1 MARRD
6 AQTDPFNAGDPT
18 MPWDGEP
25 HDASTLDGSSSRAGD
40 SKRDDIEGMRGALE
54 ADRKKRERRER
65 TEKPKSAGRTPR
77 ASKADRRPAT
87 GPQGANASRSAHNDA
102 PAKAGSN
109 APGDAPA
116 KDTTKPAEKDD
127 EHVGCGRVILNVI
140 GAFVGL
146 FILICIVSFLM
157 VSCSG
162 GEPAPSGDSSE
173 TAESAKTQ
181 PQTFDYDTVQSQLLE
196 QEQDLLKQRLD
207 SYVEAD
213 DAAIDRVAALIDSDV
228 SHNDPTLKL
237 ADVGIDSREL
247 ARWYL
252 DNTTYELGDS
262 NSGDSSSGSDF
273 YAYTDDGNTSWVGA
287 AFFHVFAPDPNYVT
301 WELQSYAMQL
311 KKQGGGTIDDAGKA
325 KVKAKLEELKAS
337 AKPRDNYVGTDFTG
351 TCEEDGSN
359 AKAAFDEDSW
369 NTTTG
374 QVYSIYTY

>member
-25 HDASTLDGSSSRAGD
+25 HDASTLDGSSSQIAEP
-40 SKRDDIEGMRGALE
+40 KRDDLEATRGALR
-54 ADRKKRERRER
+54 ADRRKREGRER
-65 TEKPKSAGRTPR
+65 TEEPKSAGRAPR
-77 ASKADRRPAT
+77 ASKADRRHAT
-87 GPQGANASRSAHNDA
+87 GPQGANSGRNAHSDA

-116 KDTTKPAEKDD
+116 KGTTRPAEKDD

-173 TAESAKTQ
+173 TEGSAKTQ
-181 PQTFDYDTVQSQLLE
+181 PQAFDYDTVQSQLLE
-196 QEQDLLKQRLD
+196 QEQDLLKQRMD
-207 SYVEAD
+207 AYVEAD
-213 DAAIDRVAALIDSDV
+213 DEAIDRVATLIDSDV

-237 ADVGIDSREL
+237 VDVGIDSREL

-262 NSGDSSSGSDF
+262 GAGDGSTGSDF

-287 AFFHVFAPDPNYVT
+287 AYFHVFAPDPNYVT
-301 WELQSYAMQL
+301 WELQSYATQL
-311 KKQGGGTIDDAGKA
+311 KKQGGGTIDDAGKDRL
-325 KVKAKLEELKAS
+325 KAKLEEFKAS
-337 AKPRDNYVGTDFTG
+337 AKPRDNYVGADFTG

-359 AKAAFDEDSW
+359 ARAAFDEDSW
-369 NTTTG
+369 NTMTG